1 MARLKALG
9 QRVANLPSRLP
20 TTAEAVPNYGQGRGG
35 RPWRRLVEQVKLRD
49 QYTCRACGLV
59 TEQGHCDHI
68 VPRAEGG
75 SDDMV
80 NLQWLCIPC
89 HDAKTREEAAR
100 GVARRGWDGFASG
113 NVSRDP
119 KRGT

>member
-9 QRVANLPSRLP
+9 SRLATLPARLP
-20 TTAEAVPNYGQGRGG
+20 TTPQATANYGQGRGG

-49 QYTCRACGLV
+49 QYTCRNCGLV
-59 TEQGHCDHI
+59 TEQGECDHI
-68 VPRAEGG
+68 VPQAEGG

-89 HDAKTREEAAR
+89 HEAKTKAESAR
-100 GVARRGWDGFASG
+100 GIRRG
-113 NVSRDP
+113 R
-119 KRGT
+119 